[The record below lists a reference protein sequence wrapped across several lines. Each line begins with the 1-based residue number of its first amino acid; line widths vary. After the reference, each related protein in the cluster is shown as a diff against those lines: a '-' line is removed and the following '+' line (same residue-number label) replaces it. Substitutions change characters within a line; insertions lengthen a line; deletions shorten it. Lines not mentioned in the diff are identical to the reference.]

1 MINYIVR
8 RVLLI
13 IPTLIGI
20 MVVNFFI
27 IQSAPGGPVERMI
40 AQLRG
45 AGINPTEM
53 ITKSGGEQVQSQ
65 ESNAS
70 AGEGSK
76 SYTEYRG
83 AKGLDPELIKEI
95 EKMYGFDKPPLKRF
109 LIMMWNYARF
119 RFGNSFFKDEKVMSL
134 VKEKLP
140 VSITLGLWTTFL
152 VYAISIPLGIRKA
165 IKDGSAFDTWTSFVV
180 TLGYAIPGFLF
191 AIVLI
196 ILFAGGNYLK
206 IFPLRG
212 LVSEN
217 WRMLPWYKKILDYLW
232 HIVLPITASVI
243 GGFAGLTMF
252 TKNSF
257 LEEINKQYVITA
269 RAKGLTEKKILTKHV
284 FRNAMLIVI
293 AGFPQAFISSLFTG
307 TVLIEVIFSLDG
319 LGLLGFE
326 SALNR
331 DYPVMFGTLYFFSLL
346 GLFLNLLGDIMYMII
361 DPRIDFERREI

>member
-1 MINYIVR
+1 MINYIIR
-8 RVLLI
+8 RILLI
-13 IPTLIGI
+13 FPTLFGI
-20 MVVNFFI
+20 MVINFFI

-45 AGINPTEM
+45 AGINPTQM
-53 ITKSGGEQVQSQ
+53 VTKGGGE
-65 ESNAS
+65 
-70 AGEGSK
+70 GGSTQNK
-76 SYTEYRG
+76 GNTKLYTKYKG
-83 AKGLDPELIKEI
+83 AEGLDPELIKAI

-109 LIMMWNYARF
+109 FIMMGNYARF
-119 RFGNSFFKDEKVMSL
+119 DFGNSFFKDEKVMKL
-134 VKEKLP
+134 IKQRLP

-152 VYAISIPLGIRKA
+152 VYLISIPLGIKKA
-165 IKDGSAFDTWTSFVV
+165 TKDGTPFDTWTSFIV
-180 TLGYAIPGFLF
+180 TVGYAIPGFLF
-191 AIVLI
+191 AILLI
-196 ILFAGGNYLK
+196 ILFAGGSYLK

-217 WRMLPWYKKILDYLW
+217 WRIFPWYKKILDYLW

-257 LEEINKQYVITA
+257 LDEINKQYVLTA

-307 TVLIEVIFSLDG
+307 TVLIEIIFSLNG

-326 SALNR
+326 ATINR

-361 DPRIDFERREI
+361 DPRIDFESRKV

>member
-1 MINYIVR
+1 MINYIIR
-8 RVLLI
+8 RILLI
-13 IPTLIGI
+13 FPTLFGI
-20 MVVNFFI
+20 MIINFFI
-27 IQSAPGGPVERMI
+27 IQSAPGGPVEKMI

-45 AGINPTEM
+45 AGINPTQM
-53 ITKSGGEQVQSQ
+53 VTKSGSEGGSTQV
-65 ESNAS
+65 
-70 AGEGSK
+70 K
-76 SYTEYRG
+76 SGTKLYTKYKG
-83 AKGLDPELIKEI
+83 AEGLDLELIKTI

-109 LIMMWNYARF
+109 LLMMGNYLRF
-119 RFGNSFFKDEKVMSL
+119 DFGKSFFKDEKVMTL
-134 VKEKLP
+134 VKQRLP

-152 VYAISIPLGIRKA
+152 VYLISIPLGIKKA
-165 IKDGSAFDTWTSFVV
+165 VKDGTSFDTWTSFIITV
-180 TLGYAIPGFLF
+180 GYAIPGFLF
-191 AIVLI
+191 AILLI
-196 ILFAGGNYLK
+196 ILFAGGSYLK

-217 WRMLPWYKKILDYLW
+217 WQLFPWYKKILDYLW

-257 LEEINKQYVITA
+257 LDEINKQYVLTA

-307 TVLIEVIFSLDG
+307 TVLIEIIFSLNG

-326 SALNR
+326 AALNR
-331 DYPVMFGTLYFFSLL
+331 DYPVMFGTLYFFGLL

-361 DPRIDFERREI
+361 DPRIDFESRKV